1 MLPDL
6 VAALACPLDGGGLRL
21 DGRTL
26 ACGSGHRFD
35 LARQGYATLTA
46 APLAHTG
53 DTPEM
58 LDRRSRVH
66 KAGLLAAVH
75 GAVVDALADARPD
88 VLPEGIVCDVGTGA
102 GTYLASVLDALPCR
116 TGVGVDVSKAAA
128 RRAARCHPR
137 AGAVVADVWR
147 GLPLRDASV
156 ALLLDVFAPRNP
168 AEFARVVT
176 PSGSVVVVT
185 PDPDHL
191 AGLRERAGMLDVPA
205 GKAAQVARELAP
217 GFRPVETRQV
227 QQQVEVTREL
237 AVDLATMGPSG
248 HHLDPLVLAT
258 SFAPPTTGREATG
271 RETTGRETT
280 GREATGRETTGREAT
295 GREAT
300 GREATG
306 RTTAGGTPTGTA
318 GPAPSTLSVTI
329 AATISRF
336 QRR

>member
-46 APLAHTG
+46 APLAHSG

-66 KAGLLAAVH
+66 ETGLLAAVH
-75 GAVVDALADARPD
+75 GAVVDVIADA
-88 VLPEGIVCDVGTGA
+88 LPEGIVCDVGTGA
-102 GTYLASVLDALPCR
+102 GTYLASVLDVLPCR

-156 ALLLDVFAPRNP
+156 AVLLDVFAPRNP

-217 GFRPVETRQV
+217 GFRPVDTRQV
-227 QQQVEVTREL
+227 QQEVEVTREL

-271 RETTGRETT
+271 RE
-280 GREATGRETTGREAT
+280 AT

-306 RTTAGGTPTGTA
+306 RTTPGGTPTGTA